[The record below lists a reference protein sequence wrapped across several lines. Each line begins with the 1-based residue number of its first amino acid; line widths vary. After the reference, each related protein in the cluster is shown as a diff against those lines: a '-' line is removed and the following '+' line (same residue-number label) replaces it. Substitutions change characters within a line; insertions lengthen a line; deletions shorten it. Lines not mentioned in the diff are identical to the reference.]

1 MESERSLNEVR
12 SEILEGMR
20 EYMADVSADGGD
32 PGYTE
37 ADIGRCASILD
48 GYLSRVSGAGR
59 NADVVMGAV
68 KDVVLELNELNER
81 CDSGLIETDQRE
93 QICELIILAAA
104 AAGVGSGEDLTE
116 EWREW

>member
-1 MESERSLNEVR
+1 MESERSPSDIR

-20 EYMADVSADGGD
+20 EYMADVSAGGGD
-32 PGYTE
+32 PGYAE

-48 GYLSRVSGAGR
+48 GYLAKVSGAGR
-59 NADVVMGAV
+59 DAVVVMGAV
-68 KDVVLELNELNER
+68 KDAVLELNELNES
-81 CDSGLIETDQRE
+81 CDCGLIETDQRE
-93 QICELIILAAA
+93 QICELIIRSAA